1 MLAYMDTKLNTS
13 TKEEIDTLKKEVR
26 SLRSFIIS
34 MLGKDTEGDYRP
46 EFVDELMKAISET
59 PIYHYTGAG
68 SLLKHLEEV

>member
-1 MLAYMDTKLNTS
+1 MLAYMDTKLRTS

-46 EFVDELMKAISET
+46 EFVDELMKA
-59 PIYHYTGAG
+59 A
-68 SLLKHLEEV
+68 